1 MRKEKTN
8 SQPGTTPNDTFASK
22 GPAVLTVIDLD
33 GASPYRTTPSDR
45 SVAVV
50 TLNVSV
56 MRPSLFGATGLRPSS
71 QRDSSPVPRTATAR
85 AGLII
90 QFSTNVYRCI

>member
-1 MRKEKTN
+1 MRREKTN
-8 SQPGTTPNDTFASK
+8 SQPGTTPNDTFASR
-22 GPAVLTVIDLD
+22 GPAVLTVMN
-33 GASPYRTTPSDR
+33 GVSPYMTTPSDR

-71 QRDSSPVPRTATAR
+71 QAVSNTIVRTQRDNKASW
-85 AGLII
+85 
-90 QFSTNVYRCI
+90 